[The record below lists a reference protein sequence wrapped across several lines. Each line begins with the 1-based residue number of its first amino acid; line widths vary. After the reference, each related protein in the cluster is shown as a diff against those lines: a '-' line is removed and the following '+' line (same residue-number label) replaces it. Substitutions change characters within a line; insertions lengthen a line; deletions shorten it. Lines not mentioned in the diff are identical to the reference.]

1 MYTGKKCFILKIGVV
16 PNNLLGGLFMPNNK
30 IKKLISLTLAFSII
44 LATSPQTNAANSLI
58 LPQAGNHLPT
68 IPVARPAIAQKS
80 TSALYLKN
88 VDKKLSSTLKANNK
102 MAKNDFIIF
111 DEVKGRL
118 VIMECETINAELLK
132 SYVSQKEDIR
142 EITITDCSQ
151 IEASTFADCV
161 NLEEVTIVD
170 CGSIGENTFS
180 NCNSLRNLKI
190 STCDSIGKSA
200 FSNCNSLTSIEIA
213 NCDYI
218 RKNAFSNCNSLNK
231 VSIIAKNLEEAA
243 FSGCTSLEEVTIAA
257 CEFLGAS
264 AFSGCSSLTKFE
276 FKGGVTEPKH
286 GENVFNGCNSLT
298 KVTVPSNYEMDSFC
312 SKAVDKTGPEYTG
325 GSSST
330 SSTDNSKTAIIA
342 GSVCAAVAVI
352 IAVAVTLTCYFKKIA
367 CFGKLARDSVS
378 EA

>member
-1 MYTGKKCFILKIGVV
+1 
-16 PNNLLGGLFMPNNK
+16 MPNNK

-111 DEVKGRL
+111 DEVNGRL
-118 VIMECETINAELLK
+118 VIMGCETINAELLK
-132 SYVSQKEDIR
+132 NNVSQKEDIR
-142 EITITDCSQ
+142 EITITGCSQ

-161 NLEEVTIVD
+161 NLEEVNIVN
-170 CGSIGENTFS
+170 CNSIGENAFS

-190 STCDSIGKSA
+190 STCDSIGKSAFSNCNSLTSIGIANCNSIGESA

-312 SKAVDKTGPEYTG
+312 SKAVDKTGPEYTD
-325 GSSST
+325 GSGSQTT

-342 GSVCAAVAVI
+342 GSVCAAAAVI